1 MFEHGLC
8 GDPKVSKW
16 QHRLNGLQQ
25 RVFGG
30 CQLIRPVRKSVEG
43 SGFKFETG
51 RDFFLE
57 KGPRFGTFC
66 TTGAAIKQ

>member
-1 MFEHGLC
+1 M
-8 GDPKVSKW
+8 
-16 QHRLNGLQQ
+16 NGLQQ

-30 CQLIRPVRKSVEG
+30 CRLIRPVRKSVEG

-66 TTGAAIKQ
+66 TTGAEIKP

>member
-1 MFEHGLC
+1 VAEPHQVPHRRLPA
-8 GDPKVSKW
+8 DP
-16 QHRLNGLQQ
+16 
-25 RVFGG
+25 
-30 CQLIRPVRKSVEG
+30 PVRKSVER